1 MKNVIV
7 FALGGSRYAVEL
19 RWVREV
25 VTLGFVTPVPGA
37 PASIAGVVNLRGT
50 VTPVLDLIAALA
62 DDPSDASSATSSP
75 RKGDGAIVVEVE
87 AVIAALYVNNVEEV
101 STLGEK
107 ADGQMLVDSHGREV
121 PLIDCPEVVRRVMA
135 VSSAT
140 REPTAVEQEGEPDG
154 P

>member
-7 FALGGSRYAVEL
+7 FALGGARYAVEL

-37 PASIAGVVNLRGT
+37 PPAIAGVVNLRGT
-50 VTPVLDLIAALA
+50 VTPVLDLLAALA
-62 DDPSDASSATSSP
+62 DEPASASSRAP

-87 AVIAALYVNNVEEV
+87 AVIAALHVSNVEEV

-107 ADGQMLVDSHGREV
+107 PDGEMLVDSHSREV
-121 PLIDCPEVVRRVMA
+121 PLVDCPDVIRRVMA
-135 VSSAT
+135 VSSAA
-140 REPTAVEQEGEPDG
+140 RELIPIEPEGAPDG
-154 P
+154 A

>member
-37 PASIAGVVNLRGT
+37 PPPIAGVVNLRGT
-50 VTPVLDLIAALA
+50 VTPVLDLHAALSDSAGDAA
-62 DDPSDASSATSSP
+62 DAGRTP

-87 AVIAALYVNNVEEV
+87 AVIAALHVSNVEEV
-101 STLGEK
+101 STLGERV
-107 ADGQMLVDSHGREV
+107 DGEILVDSHGREV
-121 PLIDCPEVVRRVMA
+121 PLVDCPEVIRRVMT
-135 VSSAT
+135 VSTEA
-140 REPTAVEQEGEPDG
+140 REPTQDAQESEQGG
-154 P
+154 A